1 LVKKERSMT
10 LQKLHGMGTID
21 RCGFPTPQG
30 QNSRQP
36 SKAFMVADYFKE
48 GKFNKLK

>member
-1 LVKKERSMT
+1 MT

-21 RCGFPTPQG
+21 RCGFPTPHG

-36 SKAFMVADYFKE
+36 SKAFMFADYFKE
-48 GKFNKLK
+48 GKFNTLK